1 MQIYST
7 QIIAGSIYVKRQ
19 IQKKQLEF
27 DQQCTAVLNR
37 LLRVGG
43 SKKNMVMVMA

>member
-7 QIIAGSIYVKRQ
+7 QIIAASIYVKRQ
-19 IQKKQLEF
+19 IQKF

>member
-7 QIIAGSIYVKRQ
+7 QIIAGSVYVKRQ
-19 IQKKQLEF
+19 IQKF
-27 DQQCTAVLNR
+27 DQQRTAVLNR